1 MVSFDDL
8 GNELDELLFEGK
20 LVTILNREF
29 IDLMLKRLHI
39 LATFGELG
47 LASDNLAQ
55 VVRDLLLVLL
65 FLLTD
70 AYHFILSFFQS
81 ADSRLKLVVD

>member
-1 MVSFDDL
+1 
-8 GNELDELLFEGK
+8 
-20 LVTILNREF
+20 
-29 IDLMLKRLHI
+29 MLKRLHI
-39 LATFGELG
+39 LATFAELG